1 VIFIAAAQGPIKPK
15 RVSGFTLIEL
25 LVVII
30 IVGIVI
36 SFATLAIR
44 GADPEDL
51 IKTEAQRFNQLL
63 ELALEDATFK
73 GRDYGIAFTPNSY
86 TFVYLSDNH
95 EWKSLPDDRL
105 LRKRELDHNIEIN
118 LEFDNGNSAQ
128 PAPKTSKKLV
138 PQVLLYSSGEIDP
151 AFTAYFSIPGFNQ
164 SYQVNGDSDGHHEA
178 KKSE

>member
-1 VIFIAAAQGPIKPK
+1 MIFAAAATDIIKLK

-30 IVGIVI
+30 IIGIVI

-44 GADPEDL
+44 GSDPEDL

-86 TFVYLSDNH
+86 TFVNLDDSH
-95 EWKSLPDDRL
+95 KWQALPDDRL

-118 LEFDNGNSAQ
+118 LEFDNGNNAQ
-128 PAPKTSKKLV
+128 PVPKTSQKLV

-151 AFTAYFSIPGFNQ
+151 VFTAYFSIPGFNQ
-164 SYQVNGDSDGHHEA
+164 SYQVNGDSDGHHEV

>member
-1 VIFIAAAQGPIKPK
+1 VIFAAAASDIIKLK
-15 RVSGFTLIEL
+15 RNRGFSLIEL

-30 IVGIVI
+30 IIGIVI

-44 GADPEDL
+44 GTDQEDL

-73 GRDYGIAFTPNSY
+73 GLDYGIAFTPNSY
-86 TFVYLSDNH
+86 TFVYKDESGEWQALSG
-95 EWKSLPDDRL
+95 DRL

-118 LEFDNGNSAQ
+118 LEFGQGKNAQ
-128 PAPKTSKKLV
+128 PAPKTSQKLV

-151 AFTAYFSIPGFNQ
+151 VFTAYFSIPGFNQ
-164 SYQVNGDSDGHHEA
+164 SYQVNGYSDGQHEV

>member
-1 VIFIAAAQGPIKPK
+1 MIFTAAAPGFIKLK
-15 RVSGFTLIEL
+15 RARGFSLIEL

-30 IVGIVI
+30 IIGIVI

-73 GRDYGIAFTPNSY
+73 GLDYGIAFTPNSY
-86 TFVYLSDNH
+86 TFVYRDDSG
-95 EWKSLPDDRL
+95 EWQALPEDRL

-118 LEFDNGNSAQ
+118 LEFGQGNNAQ
-128 PAPKTSKKLV
+128 PAPKTSQKLV

-151 AFTAYFSIPGFNQ
+151 GFTAYFSIPGFNQ
-164 SYQVNGDSDGHHEA
+164 SYQVNGDSDGQHEV